1 MRDREERRFTF
12 FLADLVFLE
21 GLDFVVD
28 FAFVLALTAT
38 GFAFFDFT
46 VFAFIDF
53 VAFRLVVVCR
63 VEPADLGVFF
73 ASVELRTFFL
83 AMSNLPEES

>member
-1 MRDREERRFTF
+1 MF
-12 FLADLVFLE
+12 FLADLVFLK

-38 GFAFFDFT
+38 GFAFFDFA

-53 VAFRLVVVCR
+53 VEAFRLVAVCW

-83 AMSNLPEES
+83 GMSIAP

>member
-1 MRDREERRFTF
+1 
-12 FLADLVFLE
+12 VFA
-21 GLDFVVD
+21 FID
-28 FAFVLALTAT
+28 FAV
-38 GFAFFDFT
+38 FAFIDFAVFAFIDFA

-53 VAFRLVVVCR
+53 VEAFRLVAVCW

-83 AMSNLPEES
+83 GMSIAP